1 MNTSKGL
8 RLKYKFWLE
17 TEVGENLMG
26 EGKWLLLKSIR
37 DTGSIQ
43 SAVKDRG
50 YAYRQTWDNLKKL
63 EERLGFPVI
72 HKIRGGEQG
81 GHTRLTEKGELIVS
95 FFDSLY
101 AQAEPEL
108 ERVFQQMMAQL
119 QRISDNE
126 DASNDDAPEQL

>member
-17 TEVGENLMG
+17 TEEGENLMG

-50 YAYRQTWDNLKKL
+50 YA
-63 EERLGFPVI
+63 
-72 HKIRGGEQG
+72 
-81 GHTRLTEKGELIVS
+81 
-95 FFDSLY
+95 
-101 AQAEPEL
+101 
-108 ERVFQQMMAQL
+108 
-119 QRISDNE
+119 
-126 DASNDDAPEQL
+126 

>member
-17 TEVGENLMG
+17 TEEGENLMG

-63 EERLGFPVI
+63 EQRLGFPVI
-72 HKIRGGEQG
+72 NKSRGGEQG
-81 GHTRLTEKGELIVS
+81 GHTRLTGKGEMIVS
-95 FFDSLY
+95 FFDTLY

-108 ERVFQQMMAQL
+108 ERVFQQLMEQL
-119 QRISDNE
+119 QSISDT
-126 DASNDDAPEQL
+126 ADAPAEDQPGDL